1 MLIIA
6 GTLNLDAADRE
17 RYLAAV
23 ADVAR
28 QARSAPGCLD
38 FVQAADPIEPG
49 RINIYERWES
59 DEDLHRF
66 RSSGPPA
73 EPAAPAPAV
82 SPIRSA
88 DVRKYRIAA
97 VEAP

>member
-1 MLIIA
+1 MIIVA
-6 GTLNLDAADRE
+6 GSLYVEPGDRD

-28 QARSAPGCLD
+28 SARTSTGCQD
-38 FVQAADPIEPG
+38 FVQAADPIDPG
-49 RINIYERWES
+49 RIVVLERWDS

-66 RSSGPPA
+66 RTSGGPELELPPLL
-73 EPAAPAPAV
+73 
-82 SPIRSA
+82 SA
-88 DVRKYRIAA
+88 DVHKYRIAA